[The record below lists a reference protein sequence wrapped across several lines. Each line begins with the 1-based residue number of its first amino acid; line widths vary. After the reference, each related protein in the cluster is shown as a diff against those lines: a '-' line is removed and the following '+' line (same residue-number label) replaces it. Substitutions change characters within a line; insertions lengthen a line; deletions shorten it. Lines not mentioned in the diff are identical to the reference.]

1 MDSDRSYDL
10 TSFSSACKC
19 FASDTAMQVT
29 TDPVQLLG
37 GYGYAATTR
46 VVGVPPA
53 RKA

>member
-1 MDSDRSYDL
+1 MDGDHSDDL

-19 FASDTAMQVT
+19 FAADAAMQVT
-29 TDPVQLLG
+29 TGAVSYSAATD
-37 GYGYAATTR
+37 AATTR